1 MPTYKT
7 LCEMFLAK
15 NSDFNPEPTY
25 YTKDNQKVFRG
36 STFREVFTQAENAA
50 IGLMELGVG
59 PGDKVGLMSD
69 NRVEWAIADMSVLIN
84 GAVDVPRGS
93 DSTPQE
99 IQYIL
104 EHSESKVCFIENE
117 KLLTAVL
124 PIIDKTSVSKL
135 IVLDRSFKGVST
147 DSRIMSLQG
156 LISLGQSKRGERY
169 AELVKRAKETKEEDL
184 FTIIYTSGT
193 TGLPKGVMLT
203 HKNMMYNINTVP
215 PMVGLRRGD
224 RALSILPIWHIFE
237 RAIYYGILKEGAS
250 IYYTNIRDLRDD
262 FQKAKPT
269 FMASAPRLW
278 ENIYLGIKQKV
289 EKSEPLRQVLFNTAY
304 EISKNFHSNL
314 DYLQGKKLLMQPENE
329 IEKIPNSLASL
340 FTVANLFIPSK
351 VMDSLV
357 FSKIREAL
365 GGELRGTI
373 SGGGALPSH
382 VDEFFNVIG
391 IPVYEGYG
399 MTECAPIISV
409 RTSEKLVQGSVGVA
423 PPGTQIKILDEK
435 GNEVPTGQMGIIH
448 VKGPQVMKGYYKNPE
463 ATAKVLKDGWLNTG
477 DLGFFS
483 FSGTLSVRGRV
494 KDTIVLLGGENVEPV
509 PIENLLLESPFIH
522 QVIVVGQDQKSLGAL
537 IYPNLEKLAEA
548 GITVSPNE
556 DLNRNSRVVQHFAKI
571 IKDTIST
578 ENGFKSFEKITDFRF
593 LPKPMEVGDELTNLY
608 KMKRN
613 VIHEKYA
620 NLIKEMYT

>member
-1 MPTYKT
+1 MATYRT
-7 LCEMFLAK
+7 LCELFLTK
-15 NSDFNPEPTY
+15 NADFTPDPAF
-25 YTKDNQKVFRG
+25 YTKDAKKVFQG
-36 STFREVFTQAENAA
+36 ATFREVFTQAENAA
-50 IGLMELGVG
+50 IGLMELGIN

-69 NRVEWAIADMSVLIN
+69 NRVEWAIADIATLLN
-84 GAVDVPRGS
+84 GAADVPRGS

-104 EHSESKVCFIENE
+104 EHSESKVCFLEHE
-117 KLLTAVL
+117 KLLAAVL
-124 PIIDKTSVSKL
+124 PVIDSTSVSKV
-135 IVLDRSFKGVST
+135 IVLDRAYKGGHSDPRVMT
-147 DSRIMSLQG
+147 LQD
-156 LISLGQSKRGERY
+156 LISMGQSKRGARFG
-169 AELVKRAKETKEEDL
+169 ELAKRAKETKEDDL

-215 PMVGLRRGD
+215 PMVDLRKND
-224 RALSILPIWHIFE
+224 RALSILPVWHVFE
-237 RAIYYGILKEGAS
+237 RAIYYAILKEGAAV
-250 IYYTNIRDLRDD
+250 YYTNIRDLRDD
-262 FQKAKPT
+262 FVKVKPT

-304 EISKNFHSNL
+304 EISKNFRANL
-314 DYLQGKKLLMQPENE
+314 DYLQGNKLLMEPENDL
-329 IEKIPNSLASL
+329 EKIPNSATAV

-351 VMDSLV
+351 VMDAIV

-409 RTSEKLVQGSVGVA
+409 RTTEKIVQGSVGLT
-423 PPGTQIKILDEK
+423 PPGTQVKILDEK
-435 GNEVPTGQMGIIH
+435 GNEVPTGQMGVIH

-463 ATAKVLKDGWLNTG
+463 ATEKVLKDGWLNTG

-522 QVIVVGQDQKSLGAL
+522 QIIVVGQDQKSLGAL
-537 IYPNLEKLAEA
+537 IYPNMEKLAEA
-548 GITVSPNE
+548 GINVSPTE
-556 DLNRNSRVVQHFAKI
+556 DLNKNSRVVQHFAKI
-571 IKDTIST
+571 IKDIVST
-578 ENGFKSFEKITDFRF
+578 DNGFKSFEKVTDFRF
-593 LPKPMEVGDELTNLY
+593 LPKPMEVGDELTNLF

-613 VIHEKYA
+613 VISDKYA
-620 NLIKEMYT
+620 GLIKEMYN